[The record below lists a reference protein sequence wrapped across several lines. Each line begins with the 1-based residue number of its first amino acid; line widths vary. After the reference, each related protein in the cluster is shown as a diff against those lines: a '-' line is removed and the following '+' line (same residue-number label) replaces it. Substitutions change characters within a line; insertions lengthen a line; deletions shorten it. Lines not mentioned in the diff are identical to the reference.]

1 MRRNTVFGIP
11 LRSKTQTFRVVTQSS
26 VYILQLHEQR
36 ARRFVVMRGEPGTDR
51 EHVMVRDSDPRVGE
65 YSLFDLEPQ
74 EWVGQCLEIATMTT
88 SEVRSVEATDPPP
101 PSPPTKEE
109 LDQAR
114 QAVVPKGVQ
123 EHPRPDK
130 PVARGTVMGAATLA
144 RDEVRKILQRISPD
158 ASKRAPATAAEPPPP
173 ASTTAPEPPLP
184 ERSTPTTLAPAPAPA
199 PAPTPATDPRMLY
212 PLNQVLTAE
221 YAAMAL
227 RSLLVYQHLEE
238 DLRNH
243 PELRARLSAAFT
255 ECADVAAH
263 LRKRYPR
270 R

>member
-1 MRRNTVFGIP
+1 VDRVRRNTVFGIL
-11 LRSKTQTFRVVTQSS
+11 LRSKTKSFRVVTQSS
-26 VYILQLHEQR
+26 VYVLQLHEEG
-36 ARRFVVMRGEPGTDR
+36 ARRFVVMRGEKGTAR

-88 SEVRSVEATDPPP
+88 SEVKSVEPTDPPQLR
-101 PSPPTKEE
+101 PPTKEE
-109 LDQAR
+109 LDKAR

-130 PVARGTVMGAATLA
+130 PVARGTMMGVATVA
-144 RDEVRKILQRISPD
+144 RDEVRKIFQRLSPE
-158 ASKRAPATAAEPPPP
+158 AAMRPPARNPEPPPVER
-173 ASTTAPEPPLP
+173 TTPPEPP
-184 ERSTPTTLAPAPAPA
+184 A
-199 PAPTPATDPRMLY
+199 DPRMLY

-238 DLRNH
+238 DLRKE

-263 LRKRYPR
+263 LRKRYPSR
-270 R
+270 